1 MKQFLLLFILVATTP
16 LVAQQ
21 RDSSQVNYQNTANR
35 LMATDA
41 KLVIGG
47 YGEIHY
53 NQPLSATTRSNGQ
66 LDVHRMVMLLGYNF
80 SSKTQFISEFEF
92 EHVSEVFVEQA
103 FLQHK
108 LNNYFNL
115 RAGLMLVPMGIV
127 NEYHEPTTFNGV
139 ERPLIDNKLSPTTW
153 REIGIGFT
161 GAVLP
166 LSLNYQAYVMNGF
179 NGYSA
184 GKALLGG
191 KNAFRDGRQKGAESY
206 ISSPNFTG
214 KVQYY
219 GIRGLNLGLSAYV
232 GNTQSTLYNGLDK
245 SNTAALAKADSS
257 VVSLSMIGADARYNL
272 GGLQL
277 RGQFYYSALG
287 NTEQYNSFGHKDL
300 GSSMI
305 GYYAEVGY
313 NVLRACQRTKSELIP
328 FVRFENSNTHLT
340 TSGGLAKN
348 DAYNIQLITTGLSYK
363 ITKGVVAKADVQF
376 QKSAAATSYSTV
388 LNMGVGVM
396 F

>member
-21 RDSSQVNYQNTANR
+21 TDTVKVKYQNTADR
-35 LMATDA
+35 LMASNG

-53 NQPLSATTRSNGQ
+53 NQPLSSTTRNNGE
-66 LDVHRMVMLLGYNF
+66 LDVHRVVMLLGYNF
-80 SSKTQFISEFEF
+80 SPKTQFISELEF

-108 LNNYFNL
+108 LNSYFNL
-115 RAGLMLVPMGIV
+115 RAGLMLVPMGII
-127 NEYHEPTTFNGV
+127 NQYHEPTTFNGV
-139 ERPLIDNKLSPTTW
+139 ERPLVDNKLSPTTW
-153 REIGIGFT
+153 REIGVGFT
-161 GAVLP
+161 GGVLP
-166 LSLNYQAYVMNGF
+166 LSLNYEAYVMNGF
-179 NGYSA
+179 SGYNGST
-184 GKALLGG
+184 ALLGG

-206 ISSPNFTG
+206 ISSPNFTAR
-214 KVQYY
+214 VEYY
-219 GIRGLNLGLSAYV
+219 GIRGLNLGLSGYV
-232 GNTQSTLYNGLDK
+232 GNTQSTLYNGIDK

-257 VVSLSMIGADARYNL
+257 VVSLSMLGADARYNL
-272 GGLQL
+272 GGLQV

-287 NTEQYNSFGHKDL
+287 NTDQYNAFGHKDL

-328 FVRFENSNTHLT
+328 FVRYENSNTHLT
-340 TSGGLAKN
+340 TAGSLAKN

-363 ITKGVVAKADVQF
+363 ITKGVVVKADVQF
-376 QKSAAATSYSTV
+376 KKSAAETSYSTV
-388 LNMGVGVM
+388 FNAGVGVM